1 MAGVDMWGGGVYT
14 MPRTAMEDSHLT
26 GTRVSGDLYNIGSYR
41 SGIPES
47 MTPTIFLG
55 LLQRMRYIAGL
66 ALNVFLVLR
75 RVC

>member
-1 MAGVDMWGGGVYT
+1 VVVLHNAQDGHGGQSS
-14 MPRTAMEDSHLT
+14 A
-26 GTRVSGDLYNIGSYR
+26 GTRVSGDLYNMGSYR

-47 MTPTIFLG
+47 MTTTIFLG

-66 ALNVFLVLR
+66 TLNVFLVLR